1 MLSFGGCAGFHFS
14 VIRVGGL
21 SMENSVESPQLAVRV
36 RGAVKG
42 YGSHLVLKGLNMDV
56 PYGSM

>member
-1 MLSFGGCAGFHFS
+1 
-14 VIRVGGL
+14 
-21 SMENSVESPQLAVRV
+21 MENSVELAVRV